1 MTAIYLVLA
10 YLLGAIPTGYLYA
23 RLVRGVDI
31 RAIGSGNIGAT
42 NILRAFGWKPGLA
55 VLAADMAKGA
65 VVAGPLASWLGGAP
79 GGWVAA
85 AGGLAAVLGH
95 DYTVFLGMRGGK
107 GVATSCG
114 VLLVLAPRS
123 TLATLAV
130 FAAVVRAT
138 RRVSAGSLA
147 GALGLP
153 LFLWLLGE
161 RQPPVLWLSLLL
173 CAFIWLKHTP
183 NLRRILAG
191 TEPTISFGRRREPM
205 RDEGGAGAACAGAP
219 REDERR

>member
-10 YLLGAIPTGYLYA
+10 YLLGAIPTGYLFA
-23 RLVRGVDI
+23 RFVKGVEL
-31 RAIGSGNIGAT
+31 RAMGSGNIGAT
-42 NILRAFGWKPGLA
+42 NVLRAFGWRPGLA

-65 VVAGPLASWLGGAP
+65 LVAGPLASWLSAAP

-114 VLLVLAPRS
+114 VLLVLAPRA

-130 FAAVVRAT
+130 FAIVVRAT
-138 RRVSAGSLA
+138 RMVSAGSLA
-147 GALGLP
+147 GALALP
-153 LFLWLLGE
+153 ALLWLLGE
-161 RQPPVLWLSLLL
+161 RGAPVLCLSLLL
-173 CAFIWLKHTP
+173 CAFIWLKHIP

-191 TEPTISFGRRREPM
+191 TESTLSFGKRP
-205 RDEGGAGAACAGAP
+205 DGGASAGAP
-219 REDERR
+219 REGERR

>member
-10 YLLGAIPTGYLYA
+10 YLLGAIPTGYLFA
-23 RLVRGVDI
+23 RFVKGIDI
-31 RAIGSGNIGAT
+31 RTVGSGNIGAT
-42 NILRAFGWKPGLA
+42 NVLRAFGWRPGLA
-55 VLAADMAKGA
+55 VMAADVAKGA
-65 VVAGPLASWLGGAP
+65 LAAGPLASWLTAAP

-85 AGGLAAVLGH
+85 AGGLTAVLGH

-130 FAAVVRAT
+130 FAVVVGAT
-138 RRVSAGSLA
+138 RWVSAGSLA
-147 GALGLP
+147 GALVLP
-153 LFLWLLGE
+153 AFLWLLGE
-161 RQPPVLWLSLLL
+161 RDAPVLCLSLLL

-183 NLRRILAG
+183 NLRRLIAG
-191 TEPTISFGRRREPM
+191 TESTISFGKRT
-205 RDEGGAGAACAGAP
+205 DGGASAGAP
-219 REDERR
+219 RDDERR

>member
-10 YLLGAIPTGYLYA
+10 YLLGAIPTGYLFA
-23 RLVRGVDI
+23 RFVKGIDI
-31 RAIGSGNIGAT
+31 RTVGSGNIGAT
-42 NILRAFGWKPGLA
+42 NVLRAFGWRPGL
-55 VLAADMAKGA
+55 VVMAADVAKGA
-65 VVAGPLASWLGGAP
+65 LAAGPLASWLSAAP

-85 AGGLAAVLGH
+85 AGGLTAVLGH

-114 VLLVLAPRS
+114 ALLVLAPRS

-130 FAAVVRAT
+130 FAIVVRAT
-138 RRVSAGSLA
+138 RWVSAGSLV
-147 GALGLP
+147 GALVLP
-153 LFLWLLGE
+153 AFLWLLGE
-161 RQPPVLWLSLLL
+161 RDAPVLCLSLLL

-183 NLRRILAG
+183 NIRRIIAG
-191 TEPTISFGRRREPM
+191 TESTISFGKRP
-205 RDEGGAGAACAGAP
+205 DGGASADAP

>member
-10 YLLGAIPTGYLYA
+10 YLLGAIPTGYLFA
-23 RLVRGVDI
+23 RLARGVDI
-31 RAIGSGNIGAT
+31 RTVGSGNIGAT

-65 VVAGPLASWLGGAP
+65 LVAGPLASWLAAAP

-85 AGGLAAVLGH
+85 AGGLTAVLGH

-123 TLATLAV
+123 TLATLVV
-130 FAAVVRAT
+130 FAVVVWAT
-138 RRVSAGSLA
+138 RMVSAGSLA
-147 GALGLP
+147 GALALP

-161 RQPPVLWLSLLL
+161 RQAPVLCLSLLL

-183 NLRRILAG
+183 NIRRMLAG
-191 TEPTISFGRRREPM
+191 TERTISLGRRPD
-205 RDEGGAGAACAGAP
+205 DEASARAP
-219 REDERR
+219 DDRERR

>member
-10 YLLGAIPTGYLYA
+10 YLLGAIPTGYLFA
-23 RLVRGVDI
+23 RFVKGIDI
-31 RAIGSGNIGAT
+31 RTVGSGNIGAT
-42 NILRAFGWKPGLA
+42 NVLRAFGWRPGLA
-55 VLAADMAKGA
+55 VMAADVAKGA
-65 VVAGPLASWLGGAP
+65 LAAGPLASWLAAAP

-85 AGGLAAVLGH
+85 AGGLTAVLGH

-130 FAAVVRAT
+130 FAVVVRAT
-138 RRVSAGSLA
+138 RTVSAGSLA
-147 GALGLP
+147 GALVLP
-153 LFLWLLGE
+153 AFLWLLDE
-161 RQPPVLWLSLLL
+161 RDTPVLCLSLLL

-183 NLRRILAG
+183 NIRRIIAG
-191 TEPTISFGRRREPM
+191 TESTISFGKRT
-205 RDEGGAGAACAGAP
+205 DGGASAGAP
-219 REDERR
+219 RDDERR